1 MLPAPSV
8 ACTAAATRPIAPIAG
23 PSKSNFT
30 FVRRT
35 VAIATTA
42 TPIAAMSRTGTKSVA
57 IPAAAA
63 PAASTQKVPRN
74 NHPYPALIS
83 CLRVVNHRNKS
94 PPVAH

>member
-8 ACTAAATRPIAPIAG
+8 ACTAAAMRPIAPIAG
-23 PSKSNFT
+23 PSKSNVT

-35 VAIATTA
+35 VAMATTA
-42 TPIAAMSRTGTKSVA
+42 TAIAAMSRTGTNSVA
-57 IPAAAA
+57 MPAAAA
-63 PAASTQKVPRN
+63 PAASTQKVPRS

-83 CLRVVNHRNKS
+83 CFRVVNHRNKS